1 VSNEVATLI
10 GDVLH
15 SREVIDRSGLH
26 ARLTRTLALVNDTY
40 APTTPLRV
48 QLGDEYQGT
57 FATVE
62 QAARAA
68 LRLRV
73 ALLPEHDVRQ
83 GLSWGEVRVLQSD
96 PRVEDGPGWWAARDA
111 VHALEEAEARPATSR
126 RRTAY
131 RDAGPGRTGLEA
143 WLESFLVLRDEIV
156 GGLSPRSL
164 SVLRGLLDGRTQRD
178 IAGDLGISASAVSQR
193 VRSDGLGGLLIAEE
207 MLKGA
212 T

>member
-1 VSNEVATLI
+1 MSNEVATLI

-15 SREVIDRSGLH
+15 SREVADRTGLH
-26 ARLTRTLALVNDTY
+26 ARLTRSLALVNDTY
-40 APTTPLRV
+40 APITPLRI

-83 GLSWGEVRVLQSD
+83 GLSWGEVRVLQSE

-111 VHALEEAEARPATSR
+111 VHALEEAEA
-126 RRTAY
+126 
-131 RDAGPGRTGLEA
+131 
-143 WLESFLVLRDEIV
+143 
-156 GGLSPRSL
+156 
-164 SVLRGLLDGRTQRD
+164 
-178 IAGDLGISASAVSQR
+178 
-193 VRSDGLGGLLIAEE
+193 
-207 MLKGA
+207 
-212 T
+212 